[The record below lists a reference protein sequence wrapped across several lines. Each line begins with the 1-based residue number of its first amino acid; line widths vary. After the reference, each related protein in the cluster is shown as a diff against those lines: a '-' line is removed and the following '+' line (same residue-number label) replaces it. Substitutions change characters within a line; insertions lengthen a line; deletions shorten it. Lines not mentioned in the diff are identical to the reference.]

1 LDVAQEL
8 VTKAGA
14 ASVTG
19 PHGPLSVG
27 LSVGITTI
35 QSNDD
40 ADIDELLRQAD
51 SACYEAK
58 RSGGGFAVFDKRL
71 PTITKT

>member
-1 LDVAQEL
+1 M
-8 VTKAGA
+8 
-14 ASVTG
+14 TG

-71 PTITKT
+71 PRIAKT